1 MHIEKPPAGTP
12 EFDEWLLEKLRKRAE
27 ELFNAD
33 IPEELQDVGIGRS
46 VGPEKASDLM
56 PEKTVAEDIAIDKE
70 QRLSKFKVVK

>member
-1 MHIEKPPAGTP
+1 MCNDKPPLGTP
-12 EFDEWLLEKLRKRAE
+12 EFDEWLQKKLKKRAD

-33 IPEELQDVGIGRS
+33 IPEELHDVGIGRS

-56 PEKTVAEDIAIDKE
+56 PEKTVAEDIAIDKD

>member
-1 MHIEKPPAGTP
+1 MHIEKPPVGTP

-33 IPEELQDVGIGRS
+33 IPEECHDVGVGRS

-56 PEKTVAEDIAIDKE
+56 PEKTVAEDISIDKE